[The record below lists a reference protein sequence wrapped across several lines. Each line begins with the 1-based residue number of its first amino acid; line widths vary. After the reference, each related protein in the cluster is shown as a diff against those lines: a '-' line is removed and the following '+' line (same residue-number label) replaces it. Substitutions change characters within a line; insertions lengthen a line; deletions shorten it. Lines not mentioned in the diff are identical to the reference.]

1 MVCVCVWC
9 ACVCE
14 RERACIAYNTHS
26 SQPLIRSPPCQ
37 FTENQEVTLEQLQKE
52 ATDGFVWLDYSCV
65 PQAADAQEDRLKA
78 IESIPH
84 YIDASTT
91 FVALCPPIAHKELDY
106 MCDYHSW
113 RNRGWCRLEE
123 QVNELKLYTPSDST
137 GTPAQSDGSPGG
149 STGWKVPR
157 RPLIV
162 HGADHLTSVDQFDHF
177 YMLGQRSYSV
187 FNGTFACC
195 SLDHQKTFP
204 DGTKKGQRE
213 AL

>member
-1 MVCVCVWC
+1 M
-9 ACVCE
+9 
-14 RERACIAYNTHS
+14 
-26 SQPLIRSPPCQ
+26 
-37 FTENQEVTLEQLQKE
+37 
-52 ATDGFVWLDYSCV
+52 WLDFSCV

-91 FVALCPPIAHKELDY
+91 FVALCPPITHKELDY

-137 GTPAQSDGSPGG
+137 EDGA
-149 STGWKVPR
+149 TGWKVPR

-162 HGADHLTSVDQFDHF
+162 HGSDHLTSVDQFDHF

-187 FNGTFACC
+187 FNGTFARAFCRVLLIQWYTQYLLT
-195 SLDHQKTFP
+195 SSMVHSGPNPNTH
-204 DGTKKGQRE
+204 TS
-213 AL
+213 